1 MARSSRVH
9 FTGGATMDYQTTR
22 LQRSER
28 SLAKGRSFERRKAP
42 RHAILHAHGQL
53 QCVDM
58 TDISREG
65 VKLDRAFGVK
75 AGDPVTVELLSR
87 RTLNGTV
94 AWSVAAFCGIE
105 FDQPLAENDPALAA
119 A

>member
-1 MARSSRVH
+1 MECEN
-9 FTGGATMDYQTTR
+9 TR
-22 LQRSER
+22 LQTPER
-28 SLAKGRSFERRKAP
+28 SLGKRRSLDRKAAGQ
-42 RHAILHAHGQL
+42 AILHAHGRL

-58 TDISREG
+58 TVISREG

-94 AWSVAAFCGIE
+94 AWSVAAYCGIE
-105 FDQPLAENDPALAA
+105 FEHPLAEHDPALAA
-119 A
+119 V